1 MPPQAS
7 PEEEPTFPD
16 SAAAAA
22 AAAGAP
28 AGVDGAAAAAAAAAD
43 SSSSFGALGSASTP
57 TIAANRASEADSDVT
72 RANQGGEHNAS
83 MENGNSG
90 NPGGGIS
97 GGHGIGGVDEGGG
110 DVEGGEGGRGRAEIE
125 PSMKFTSFDGKPRT
139 VNLLRESVYLTDMD
153 LTRFAHERKCFF
165 TKHAPPRLDTRT
177 KSHVGSCI
185 RVLPR
190 VHYKPSKE
198 CQASG
203 FQTKLT
209 RVL

>member
-28 AGVDGAAAAAAAAAD
+28 AGVDGAAAAAAAAAAD

-83 MENGNSG
+83 MKNGNSG

-153 LTRFAHERKCFF
+153 LTRFAHERKCIFYQ
-165 TKHAPPRLDTRT
+165 TRPAPTRYSYEIT
-177 KSHVGSCI
+177 CGFVYQG
-185 RVLPR
+185 
-190 VHYKPSKE
+190 
-198 CQASG
+198 ASSR
-203 FQTKLT
+203 TL
-209 RVL
+209 

>member
-7 PEEEPTFPD
+7 PEEEPTSPD

-28 AGVDGAAAAAAAAAD
+28 AGVDGAAAAAAAAATSD
-43 SSSSFGALGSASTP
+43 SSSSSGALGLASTP
-57 TIAANRASEADSDVT
+57 TIAANRASGADSDVT
-72 RANQGGEHNAS
+72 RANQGLEHNAS
-83 MENGNSG
+83 MENGNRG

-110 DVEGGEGGRGRAEIE
+110 DVEGVGGGRGRAEIE
-125 PSMKFTSFDGKPRT
+125 PSMEFTSFDGKPRT

-153 LTRFAHERKCFF
+153 LTRFAHERKRFF
-165 TKHAPPRLDTRT
+165 IIHAPPRLDTRT

-185 RVLPR
+185 WGLPR
-190 VHYKPSKE
+190 VHYKPSKI
-198 CQASG
+198 A
-203 FQTKLT
+203 KLGVS
-209 RVL
+209 RPN